1 MLCNLCQ
8 NILGAELDFKN
19 FKIFMSIICGKT
31 LPSAGYKTLS
41 VFMILIICFL
51 EGLDPSEPSC
61 YTWHNAKSKQLWLG
75 KELNTII
82 CKFSFFFLLIYTKEE
97 SCSMSHSQN
106 IGVQSHHWANRTS
119 PLESFY
125 RKWQPK
131 ASMKRKHYA
140 RGVQARRLW

>member
-8 NILGAELDFKN
+8 NILGAELDLKN
-19 FKIFMSIICGKT
+19 FQIFMSIICGKT
-31 LPSAGYKTLS
+31 LPSAGYKMLS

-51 EGLDPSEPSC
+51 EDWIHQSQAAILGTMPGQNNVGWERS
-61 YTWHNAKSKQLWLG
+61 WIQL
-75 KELNTII
+75 
-82 CKFSFFFLLIYTKEE
+82 FVSFLCFLIYTKEE

-106 IGVQSHHWANRTS
+106 IDVQSHHWANGTS

-131 ASMKRKHYA
+131 PRMKRECFA
-140 RGVQARRLW
+140 RVIQARRL